1 LFSGRN
7 ASSTAAAARR
17 ADPGAAF
24 AVVAVAVAVDTPGAG
39 CYFHPGIEIMQSTS
53 SALVTVLAVAVIA
66 GVLFMIPVL
75 LELRRAVRT
84 LNSIL
89 KVTEESLAPTLHE
102 LRATLVN
109 LDRITTDISTVT
121 DDVRVFSGS
130 IRQVGKDVRE
140 LSGLINVLGG
150 GVGAKV
156 AGLRAGVGAGVS
168 YLAKNLLRK
177 RGTT

>member
-1 LFSGRN
+1 MQLTSG
-7 ASSTAAAARR
+7 T
-17 ADPGAAF
+17 
-24 AVVAVAVAVDTPGAG
+24 
-39 CYFHPGIEIMQSTS
+39 
-53 SALVTVLAVAVIA
+53 LVTVLAVAVTV

-89 KVTEESLAPTLHE
+89 KITEESLPPALHE

-130 IRQVGKDVRE
+130 VRQVGKDVSE

-150 GVGAKV
+150 GVGAKI
-156 AGLRAGVGAGVS
+156 AGLRAGVGAGVG
-168 YLAKNLLRK
+168 YLARNILRK
-177 RGTT
+177 RGTP